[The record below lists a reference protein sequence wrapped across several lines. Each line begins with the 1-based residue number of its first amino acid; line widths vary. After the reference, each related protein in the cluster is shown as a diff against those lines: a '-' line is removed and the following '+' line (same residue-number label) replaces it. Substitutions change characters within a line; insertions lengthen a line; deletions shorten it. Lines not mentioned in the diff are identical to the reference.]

1 MKNKT
6 RKLFLLTLLTVFA
19 LSLVGCGKKAERA
32 NKDTGTETS
41 TAEITTEEV
50 TTEEVTTEAQID
62 EDGFTVVNDTV
73 KTTDYVNVRTSP
85 DTEGTPAMQIATDT
99 ELTRTGYN
107 DEWSRVKVQGNTY
120 YVYSEYVV
128 KVGYDDSSSTEEDP
142 LLYNDNA
149 ESNGKKVCIDA
160 GHQAVANND
169 MEPIGPGAT
178 ETKPKSSAGNTG
190 VSTGAKEY
198 EINLQIAKKLQSELT
213 KRGYEVIMVR
223 NSNDVDISNSS
234 RASIANDANV
244 DAFIRIHVNASTD
257 SLASGCMTVCQTAS
271 NKYNG
276 DLYDDCKLLSQSVLG
291 GLTKATGANSEG
303 VLETDNMSGINWCTV
318 PVTMVE
324 VGYMTNVE
332 EDKLLVTDDYQN
344 KIAGGIA
351 DGIDVYFHTKSVNGN

>member
-62 EDGFTVVNDTV
+62 ADGFTVVNDTV

-107 DEWSRVKVQGNTY
+107 DEWSRVKVQGNIY

-291 GLTKATGANSEG
+291 GLTQATGANSEG